1 MIKILKILGI
11 YLLLTVLSQSCSPE
25 HFLISGIEFNGATVS
40 ERNSQREN
48 NSFLKKDILKN
59 DIVFIVSYHCDFI
72 ANLDLGLSGK
82 CYAFSN
88 GQIIDNYLLENS
100 YSLKF
105 DHPFTYNNVTI
116 NANQNLFEI
125 DDIKNQIEIYE
136 TYNGFN
142 GLRADKVFE
151 FSPTFKSESVFTTD
165 NYEVTF
171 KCSTSDNRNFEKRII
186 VKIEN

>member
-25 HFLISGIEFNGATVS
+25 HFLISGIEFNGATVC
-40 ERNSQREN
+40 ERNSQREH
-48 NSFLKKDILKN
+48 NSFIKKDILKN
-59 DIVFIVSYHCDFI
+59 DIVFIVSYHYDFI
-72 ANLDLGLSGK
+72 ASLDLGFSGK
-82 CYAFSN
+82 CYAFSK
-88 GQIIDNYLLENS
+88 GREIDNYLLENT

-105 DHPFTYNNVTI
+105 DHPFTFNNVII

-125 DDIKNQIEIYE
+125 DEIKNQIEIYE
-136 TYNGFN
+136 TNNGFY
-142 GLRADKVFE
+142 GMGADKVFE

-171 KCSTSDNRNFEKRII
+171 KCSTSDNRNFEKRIV